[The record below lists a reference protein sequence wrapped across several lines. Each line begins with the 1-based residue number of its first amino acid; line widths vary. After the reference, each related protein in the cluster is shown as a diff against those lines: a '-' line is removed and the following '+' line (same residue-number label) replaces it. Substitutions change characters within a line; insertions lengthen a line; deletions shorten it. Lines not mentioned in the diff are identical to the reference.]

1 MCGIIGY
8 VGTENAV
15 QKLVTGLEALEYR
28 GYDSAGV
35 AFFENEQLKT
45 VKCRGRIEALRNLL
59 GCELNNAEIYCGI
72 GHTRWATHG
81 EPSDRNSHPHGTENV
96 SIVHNGI
103 IENYVEIKKFLQEK
117 GYIFESETDTETAAK
132 LIDFFYKDNP
142 VDAIREA
149 QKMLRGSFAIC
160 AVFKNENNKLFAFR
174 KDNPIIVAPTDA
186 GNFVVSEISAVIKYT
201 KRFRRLEKGEIAVI
215 TNDNIT
221 ILDPDNEPTEIS
233 YETVDWDA
241 EAAEKGGFPHFMLKE
256 IYEEPDVVKR
266 TVSENLSNY
275 IPDLSSSGL
284 SDEMLR
290 KAGRIHIVACGTAMH
305 AGLVG
310 KIAIEKLGRVP
321 VSVVLASE
329 FRYQNPILDENDI
342 VIVISQ
348 SGETADTLAAL
359 RLAKERGI
367 FTLGIVN
374 VMGSAIAREADG
386 VLYTLAGPEIAVA
399 STKAYVV
406 QLAVLYVLAL
416 KIGLVREKLSEK
428 DVQAYTRELLE
439 AVPEGISRILKRKEE
454 IREVAKK
461 YKDNKSIFFI
471 GRGMDYAICC
481 EAALKMKEISYIHCE
496 SYAAG
501 ELKHGTISLV
511 TDGVP
516 VFAFATDHD
525 IIEKTLSNIKET
537 AARGARILIF
547 CGENNPVPENAAEDI
562 IELPQLSELFMP
574 TVTATAAQLLAYYT
588 SVELEL
594 DVDKPRNLAKSVTVE

>member
-1 MCGIIGY
+1 MSDII
-8 VGTENAV
+8 TEGV
-15 QKLVTGLEALEYR
+15 R
-28 GYDSAGV
+28 GNGMRY
-35 AFFENEQLKT
+35 
-45 VKCRGRIEALRNLL
+45 LR
-59 GCELNNAEIYCGI
+59 
-72 GHTRWATHG
+72 
-81 EPSDRNSHPHGTENV
+81 
-96 SIVHNGI
+96 
-103 IENYVEIKKFLQEK
+103 KFL
-117 GYIFESETDTETAAK
+117 A
-132 LIDFFYKDNP
+132 
-142 VDAIREA
+142 
-149 QKMLRGSFAIC
+149 C
-160 AVFKNENNKLFAFR
+160 ALQ
-174 KDNPIIVAPTDA
+174 
-186 GNFVVSEISAVIKYT
+186 GAV
-201 KRFRRLEKGEIAVI
+201 L
-215 TNDNIT
+215 
-221 ILDPDNEPTEIS
+221 L
-233 YETVDWDA
+233 
-241 EAAEKGGFPHFMLKE
+241 
-256 IYEEPDVVKR
+256 
-266 TVSENLSNY
+266 
-275 IPDLSSSGL
+275 
-284 SDEMLR
+284 
-290 KAGRIHIVACGTAMH
+290 
-305 AGLVG
+305 
-310 KIAIEKLGRVP
+310 
-321 VSVVLASE
+321 
-329 FRYQNPILDENDI
+329 
-342 VIVISQ
+342 
-348 SGETADTLAAL
+348 
-359 RLAKERGI
+359 
-367 FTLGIVN
+367 
-374 VMGSAIAREADG
+374 
-386 VLYTLAGPEIAVA
+386 A